1 MHDAL
6 IESYKFKKGG
16 RSLAGV
22 ERRVSKNSSA
32 GRQLLEWRSPLR
44 TPEII
49 AASKPYEKIDFF
61 SPTVRGYKQRM
72 SSELE
77 AYGFES
83 VMTNKTIDRLRHHH
97 FKHRLVMD
105 DLKEIAE
112 LKQSRKIVGNETME
126 TLNPYRASRLSRIR
140 AEL

>member
-83 VMTNKTIDRLRHHH
+83 VMTNKRLIGCVTTISSTV
-97 FKHRLVMD
+97 VMD